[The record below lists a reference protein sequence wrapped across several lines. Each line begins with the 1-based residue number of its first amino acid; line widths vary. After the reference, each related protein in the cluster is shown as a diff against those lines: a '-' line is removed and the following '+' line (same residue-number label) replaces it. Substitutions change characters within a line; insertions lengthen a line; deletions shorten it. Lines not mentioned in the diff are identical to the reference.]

1 MFDAP
6 SKDSVKMPARHDE
19 LPLWFTGARQKYGY
33 MFAVFAVVG
42 CTLLSSHMQ
51 PYFQLPNIVMVY
63 LAVVALVAFLAGRG
77 PSIMASVMAALAFDF
92 FNVPPHFLLSNS
104 DGQYLLTLFIML
116 SISILISS
124 LTSRLRDQLEQ
135 SHQREQSTAML
146 YALTRELAA
155 TRGVDALAAVIAR
168 HIEAAF
174 STRVQLLL
182 PDDNGLRALAGSLE
196 QWSQA
201 EALQLWRQQGDSH
214 QGNMR
219 ALGGAAGW
227 VGLLVFAAL
236 PAERDGERL
245 LHTMLSAAALAI
257 ERARS
262 VDAVQA
268 ERMKVET
275 ERLRNSLLS
284 TVSHDLRTPLAT
296 IVGASSSLIDDAVR
310 LDADAVVSLHRVVY
324 QSSLRMRSLVENIL
338 DMARL
343 QSGPVQLRQEWQTL
357 EEVLGAALQEVRPS
371 LAGRRVEIDI
381 PPDLPLLRFDSVL
394 IQRVFINLLENAIKY
409 TAPEAC
415 LYIAAAVADSCVRV
429 SVADD
434 GPGLPESEREKVFEK
449 FYRGRTLASATGAG
463 LGLAICRAI
472 VEAHGGR
479 IAAEAAPQGGACFVF
494 FLRLEQQPDT
504 GLVLAADADGSE
516 ES

>member
-1 MFDAP
+1 MFEAP
-6 SKDSVKMPARHDE
+6 SKDSVKMPARYDA

-33 MFAVFAVVG
+33 VFAVLAVAG

-51 PYFQLPNIVMVY
+51 LYFQLPNIVMVY
-63 LAVVALVAFLAGRG
+63 LAVVALVAYLAGRG
-77 PSIMASVMAALAFDF
+77 PSIMASIMAALAFDF

-104 DGQYLLTLFIML
+104 DGQYLLTLIIML

-135 SHQREQSTAML
+135 SHQREQRTALL

-155 TRGVDALAAVIAR
+155 TRGVEALGGVIAR
-168 HIEAAF
+168 HIEEAF
-174 STRVQLLL
+174 TTRVQLLL
-182 PDDNGLRALAGSLE
+182 PEEDELRAIAGRLQE
-196 QWSQA
+196 WSDVDA
-201 EALQLWRQQGDSH
+201 VQLWEQQGDVRSEK
-214 QGNMR
+214 MR
-219 ALGGAAGW
+219 ALEGAAGW
-227 VGLLVFAAL
+227 VGLLLFAAA
-236 PAERDGERL
+236 PVEREGERL

-262 VDAVQA
+262 VDEVQA

-284 TVSHDLRTPLAT
+284 AVSHDLRTPLAT
-296 IVGASSSLIDDAVR
+296 IVGASSSLIDDASK
-310 LDADAVVSLHRVVY
+310 LDADAVASLHRVVY

-343 QSGPVQLRQEWQTL
+343 QSGPVHLRQEWQTL
-357 EEVLGAALQEVRPS
+357 EEVLGAALQEVRPG
-371 LAGRRVEIDI
+371 LAERRIEVDV

-394 IQRVFINLLENAIKY
+394 MQRVFINLLENAIKY
-409 TAPEAC
+409 TPPHAC
-415 LYIAAAVADSCVRV
+415 LYIAAAVDGAFVRV

-434 GPGLPESEREKVFEK
+434 GPGLSEEERERVFEK
-449 FYRGRTLASATGAG
+449 FYRGSAFTAASGAG

-472 VEAHGGR
+472 VEAHDGR
-479 IAAEAAPQGGACFVF
+479 ISAEMAPQGGACFVF
-494 FLRLEQQPDT
+494 FLRLEAQPDT
-504 GLVLAADADGSE
+504 TPVSAEEVLGSE
-516 ES
+516 R